1 MQLGV
6 DSLRRLKL
14 SEEDRAAVL
23 ENMQSG
29 VQDLGYRVEEMLVA
43 TRLQRQTD
51 VQASTF
57 DWSDM
62 LDEAVGRVADVQRDR
77 INCIASKVLKR
88 CVATGHFGCCRH
100 PTSLKTR

>member
-1 MQLGV
+1 M

-23 ENMQSG
+23 ENMQDG
-29 VQDLGYRVEEMLVA
+29 VQDLGHRVEEMLVA

-57 DWSDM
+57 DWGDM
-62 LDEAVGRVADVQRDR
+62 LDEAVGRVSENQRGR
-77 INCIASKVLKR
+77 IRTAPHRRPSRGAWRPGTLGAV
-88 CVATGHFGCCRH
+88 
-100 PTSLKTR
+100 SLQPH